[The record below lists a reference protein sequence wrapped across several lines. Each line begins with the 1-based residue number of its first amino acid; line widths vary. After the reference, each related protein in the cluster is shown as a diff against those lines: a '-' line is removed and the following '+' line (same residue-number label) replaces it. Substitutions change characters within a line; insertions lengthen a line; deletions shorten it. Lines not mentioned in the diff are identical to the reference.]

1 MKLIIGSD
9 HAGFELKEYIIE
21 HLKSCGHQVLDTGC
35 YNKNSCDY
43 PDIAKFVCR
52 KFIIKGDFT
61 FGILVCGTGIGMSMC
76 ANKYHS
82 EIRCAV
88 CNDTTSTEMTRKH
101 NDANFISLGAK
112 IVSKTKAKELL
123 GIFIN
128 TKFEG
133 GRHQNRI
140 DKLSN

>member
-61 FGILVCGTGIGMSMC
+61 FWHTCLWYWYWYVDV
-76 ANKYHS
+76 
-82 EIRCAV
+82 R
-88 CNDTTSTEMTRKH
+88 
-101 NDANFISLGAK
+101 
-112 IVSKTKAKELL
+112 
-123 GIFIN
+123 
-128 TKFEG
+128 
-133 GRHQNRI
+133 Q
-140 DKLSN
+140 